1 MRFLGLSVKPKG
13 KPNGS
18 ENMDRDRSLVERYR
32 DRAEEIRRVI
42 EGLPGSD
49 ARNLLVQIAADY
61 DGLSEAGRILDQ
73 SNRPHTD
80 S

>member
-1 MRFLGLSVKPKG
+1 MKDERRGTMKG
-13 KPNGS
+13 
-18 ENMDRDRSLVERYR
+18 DRSLVERYR
-32 DRAEEIRRVI
+32 DRAEEIRRLI

-49 ARNLLVQIAADY
+49 ARDLLIQIAANY
-61 DGLSEAGRILDQ
+61 DGLSDSGRILDQ